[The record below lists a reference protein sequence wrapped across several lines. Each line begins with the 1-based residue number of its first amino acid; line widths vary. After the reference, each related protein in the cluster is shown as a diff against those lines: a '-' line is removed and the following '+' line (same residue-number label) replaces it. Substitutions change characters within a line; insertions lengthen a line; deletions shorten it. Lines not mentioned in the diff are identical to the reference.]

1 MIDIF
6 GGESKGGNN
15 NMVKRGP
22 PGQDAV
28 ELTKYVPRG
37 VMSIIR
43 TYDMYASYALNTK
56 NDCILYPDR

>member
-6 GGESKGGNN
+6 GGGSKGGYN

-28 ELTKYVPRG
+28 ELTKYVLE
-37 VMSIIR
+37 V
-43 TYDMYASYALNTK
+43 
-56 NDCILYPDR
+56 